1 MSILFFYAAFSKA
14 YKQAKYYPTQEH
26 RYFLVLHFNTDTSQ
40 SILRLLDFCVKTYQ
54 SVEPDFLTHLTWSSF
69 LYPLTFMTLEMLQ
82 KMVKVMLKNNFDFKL
97 EAFCFLPKQRAWWIK
112 TKSQTISTKLENSV
126 LIHSP
131 VIQN

>member
-1 MSILFFYAAFSKA
+1 MPRDEYSFFYAAISKA

-69 LYPLTFMTLEMLQ
+69 LYPLTFMTLLKCF
-82 KMVKVMLKNNFDFKL
+82 KMVNVMLRIILILNWKHLVVLPWNLMGVNCKQKVFQKSNKT
-97 EAFCFLPKQRAWWIK
+97 FLKGKYRK
-112 TKSQTISTKLENSV
+112 
-126 LIHSP
+126 
-131 VIQN
+131 